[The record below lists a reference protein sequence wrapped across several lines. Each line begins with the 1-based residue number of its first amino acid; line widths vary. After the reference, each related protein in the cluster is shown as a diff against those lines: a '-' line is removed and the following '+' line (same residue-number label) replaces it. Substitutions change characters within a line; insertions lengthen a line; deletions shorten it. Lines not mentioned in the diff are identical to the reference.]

1 MKKRVI
7 IVTDGDHAAREAI
20 KVACANVGAYPLT
33 ITAGNPSRLTGEEVL
48 FLIKSYPAEPV
59 VVMVDDGGWV
69 GEGKGEDIISY
80 LLDAQDDISLLGVVA
95 VAAATRRTRGV
106 MVDCSLTRRGDKSDR
121 PVNKLGF
128 PEAAGHDYL
137 EGDTTE
143 MLFLQNGIRVVGCGD
158 LGKMDWQDDPDKG
171 APVTTECLRAILFP
185 AEIKRDE
192 KI

>member
-20 KVACANVGAYPLT
+20 KVACANVGAYPLN
-33 ITAGNPSRLTGEEVL
+33 ITVGNPSRLTGEETL
-48 FLIKSYPAEPV
+48 FQIKSYPKEPV

-69 GEGKGEDIISY
+69 GEGKGESIIAY
-80 LLDAQDDISLLGVVA
+80 LLNSQDEIELLGVVA
-95 VAAATRRTRGV
+95 VASATRRTRGV
-106 MVDCSLTRRGDKSDR
+106 EVDCSLTRQGNQSKQ

-128 PEAAGHDYL
+128 PEPVNHHYL

-143 MLFLQNGIRVVGCGD
+143 ILLMQHGIKVVGCGD
-158 LGKMDWQDDPDKG
+158 LGKMDWRDDPEKG

-185 AEIKRDE
+185 TEEGSELA
-192 KI
+192 